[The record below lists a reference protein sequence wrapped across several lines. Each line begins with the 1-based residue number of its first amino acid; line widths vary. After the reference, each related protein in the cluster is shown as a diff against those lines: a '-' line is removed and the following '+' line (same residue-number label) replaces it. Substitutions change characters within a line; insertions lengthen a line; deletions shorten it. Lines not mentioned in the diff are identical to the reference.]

1 MPVPRSAAPAGLKAV
16 DHSCILRRRVKT
28 SLERPDRDARIA
40 RRPGVPSKSR
50 ILMAGHSLAVYD
62 ERDFAGCFSRGAV
75 AQLGE
80 RRVRNAKVEGSI
92 PFRSTIKFQGF
103 RRSLAG
109 CRTPLSLSGPL
120 RAMAPPTMCQVGGLT
135 DPSAT

>member
-40 RRPGVPSKSR
+40 RRPGVPAKSR

-109 CRTPLSLSGPL
+109 RSEEHTSELQSQFHLVCRLLL
-120 RAMAPPTMCQVGGLT
+120 EKKKKKKQII
-135 DPSAT
+135 